1 MKRNGIRFTCV
12 SLFHYKISLP
22 FFRFFSLLFAS
33 NFSLRFDS
41 VIFASKRSENW
52 GLFFR
57 YFSLLFALNFSLRFD
72 LVIFASK
79 RNKGENFFASKE
91 TKTVHFIFSIFVSHI
106 IKPKFRFPIR
116 FGWKKTSAEAKH
128 LPNTSSTQVPTS
140 TQLTLLF
147 SRARI
152 TTSTP
157 PSRGTQSPASSRT
170 WTTLISNESL
180 HNMTLSSIKKLNKA
194 VLFYCKKA
202 VTSMNSIHT
211 C

>member
-41 VIFASKRSENW
+41 VIFASKRNEAKRKLRSI
-52 GLFFR
+52 
-57 YFSLLFALNFSLRFD
+57 FSLFFALNFSLRFD